1 MADLTS
7 TLTISGSVNGKKI
20 NVSHTYTMEDV
31 YDAGTHDRSVLSVSP
46 SIYSGD
52 NPGGNEITFNQ
63 DTPNYFMIVN
73 KDTHGVAKAVIGT
86 LELYLTP
93 GMFFVLTGTA
103 GLYLTTSTDTD
114 FALVDVSGVTV
125 EPVTPFPSGS
135 IQLLA
140 AFNALS

>member
-1 MADLTS
+1 MANLVS

-73 KDTHGVAKAVIGT
+73 KDTHGVAKAVIG
-86 LELYLTP
+86 LSLIHIYI
-93 GMFFVLTGTA
+93 A
-103 GLYLTTSTDTD
+103 R
-114 FALVDVSGVTV
+114 DVYPWG
-125 EPVTPFPSGS
+125 EGFE
-135 IQLLA
+135 IID
-140 AFNALS
+140 